1 MWQSPASFQFRLAC
15 RGILALMLAL
25 PLTLPVGAQSAWAQ
39 DSVPAATRSADP
51 AAAPAGEAGQAKPKP
66 AKPKK
71 PYGGGTP
78 LDVLLHTKLWETPP
92 EAKPFVKETREP
104 DSTLHY
110 QPTIGSD
117 PARPKLLSKD
127 QLQAL
132 QQELESGGARNEKAA
147 GTKQKDFAD
156 VEPAPVSKPKPRKAK
171 PKKFSADA
179 PTNLHQP

>member
-1 MWQSPASFQFRLAC
+1 
-15 RGILALMLAL
+15 L
-25 PLTLPVGAQSAWAQ
+25 PLGAPCAWAQ
-39 DSVPAATRSADP
+39 DSAP
-51 AAAPAGEAGQAKPKP
+51 AAAASEPAAALASDAGQPTPKP

-92 EAKPFVKETREP
+92 EAKPFVKETRAP

-110 QPTIGSD
+110 QPTIGAD

-147 GTKQKDFAD
+147 GSKQKDFAD

-171 PKKFSADA
+171 PKTLSADT